1 MKPYSQDLRVRVV
14 AAYDNHEGTQRE
26 LARRF
31 HVSPSFVQGVLRH
44 YRKTGSLEPK
54 PHGGGYPR
62 AIDEHG
68 LEIVARL
75 VREHPTAT
83 LSRLCEEFAALARY
97 RPSRATMWRAVRLVK
112 TLAKRPDGARAAA
125 AAVADEKGGG
135 ARGYR

>member
-26 LARRF
+26 LARLF

-44 YRKTGSLEPK
+44 YRETGSLEPK

-62 AIDEHG
+62 VIDEHG
-68 LEIVARL
+68 MELVARL

-83 LSRLCEEFAALARY
+83 LSQLCEEFAALARY
-97 RPSRATMWRAVRLVK
+97 RPSRATMWRAVQRFKTSVK
-112 TLAKRPDGARAAA
+112 RSDGTPPAAT
-125 AAVADEKGGG
+125 AVAGEKAAG
-135 ARGYR
+135 ARG

>member
-14 AAYDNHEGTQRE
+14 AAYNNHEGTQRE

-44 YRKTGSLEPK
+44 YRETGSMEPR

-62 AIDEHG
+62 VINERE
-68 LEIVARL
+68 LQIVARL
-75 VREHPTAT
+75 MREHPTAT
-83 LSRLCEEFAALARY
+83 LSRLCEEFDALAHY

-112 TLAKRPDGARAAA
+112 TSAKRSGSDPAAA
-125 AAVADEKGGG
+125 AGSKGG
-135 ARGYR
+135 RDKRV

>member
-14 AAYDNHEGTQRE
+14 AAYANHEGTQRE

-44 YRKTGSLEPK
+44 YRETGSLEPR

-62 AIDEHG
+62 VIDERG
-68 LEIVARL
+68 LELVARL

-83 LSRLCEEFAALARY
+83 LGRLCEEFDALAHY

-112 TLAKRPDGARAAA
+112 TLAKRPGGVPAAA
-125 AAVADEKGGG
+125 AGGEGGRDKGV
-135 ARGYR
+135 